1 MPYPPDDSA
10 ESSRR
15 PPPSNAPTFY
25 AKRRGADKQDTTFQ
39 GDLAYELLFHDYAL
53 ILNAQ
58 TLQAFHF
65 SYAYLTTKQKSRLSA
80 Q

>member
-39 GDLAYELLFHDYAL
+39 GDLAYELLFHGYAL

-65 SYAYLTTKQKSRLSA
+65 SYAYLTSKQKSRPSA